1 MSVAPGDL
9 VDIIRHGAR
18 RPGTAGST
26 LQRALRAIRTHLGL
40 EVAYASRFEGNRM
53 VLRDVDAP
61 GLEQMAHP
69 GAAFSLDDVYCRH
82 ILAGRLPELIPDTAA
97 EPLAMRLPITAA
109 LPIGTHLSVPI
120 RLRDGSVYGMF
131 CCLGFAPNPTLNR
144 RDLQMVK
151 AFADLAAH
159 EIEEEVQAERRA
171 QEREERI
178 LAAIEQGLITIA
190 YQPIWG
196 LSPRR
201 PVGFE
206 CLARFSATPA
216 RPPNVWFAEAAE
228 IGRGAALEMTAIR
241 IALEALPRLPE
252 DIYLAVNASPETVL
266 APEFG
271 AVFEG
276 HSLSRILLE
285 VTEHAAITCYDR
297 LTARL
302 SEMRAAG
309 LRIAVDDAGAG
320 YSGLQ
325 HILQLRPDLI
335 KLDMSLTRDVDSD
348 PARQA
353 LAAALVAFA
362 RDTGS
367 GIVAEGVETE
377 AELAALQALGIER
390 AQGYLLGR
398 PMPAAAMLELVGR
411 EGRASVA

>member
-1 MSVAPGDL
+1 MSAEPREL

-18 RPGTAGST
+18 RPGGAGGT
-26 LQRALRAIRTHLGL
+26 LQRALQAIRTHLGL
-40 EVAYASRFEGNRM
+40 EVAYASRFEGDRM

-69 GAAFSLDDVYCRH
+69 GASFSLDDVYCRH

-97 EPLAMRLPITAA
+97 EPLAMSLPITTA

-131 CCLGFAPNPTLNR
+131 CCLGFAANPTLNP

-159 EIEEEVQAERRA
+159 EIEDDLQAERRA
-171 QEREERI
+171 REREARI
-178 LAAIEQGLITIA
+178 LAVIEQGQLTIA

-206 CLARFSATPA
+206 CLARFATTPA

-228 IGRGAALEMTAIR
+228 IGRGATLEMAAIR
-241 IALEALPRLPE
+241 QALQALPRLPE
-252 DIYLAVNASPETVL
+252 DVYLAVNASPETVL
-266 APEFG
+266 APEF
-271 AVFEG
+271 APLLEAYP
-276 HSLSRILLE
+276 LSRILLE
-285 VTEHAAITCYDR
+285 VTEHAAIACYDR
-297 LTARL
+297 LTTRL
-302 SEMRAAG
+302 REMRAAG

-335 KLDMSLTRDVDSD
+335 KLDMALTRDVDSD

-353 LAAALVAFA
+353 LAAALAAFA

-367 GIVAEGVETE
+367 AIVAEGVETE
-377 AELAALQALGIER
+377 AELNALQALGIDR

-398 PMPAAAMLELVGR
+398 PMPEAAMLELVGR
-411 EGRASVA
+411 EGRSRVA